1 MISAYARI
9 ALAVDYT
16 DIPARDRTVDS
27 FEHTTLTGE
36 GATWEEAQAACPLPE
51 DAQVL
56 FWSRW
61 PI

>member
-1 MISAYARI
+1 MITAYARI

-16 DIPARDRTVDS
+16 DVPSRDRTIDA
-27 FEHTTLTGE
+27 FEQITINGE
-36 GATWEEAQAACPLPE
+36 GATWEEAQAACPVPE

-56 FWSRW
+56 SWSRW

>member
-1 MISAYARI
+1 MITAYARI

-16 DIPARDRTVDS
+16 DVPSRDRTIDA
-27 FEHTTLTGE
+27 FEQTTINGE
-36 GATWEEAQAACPLPE
+36 GATWEEAQAACPVPE

-56 FWSRW
+56 SWSRW